1 MERRREGTVFPIFL
15 AGERNTA
22 PAAVIRL
29 GLTFADPITLD
40 PRGQQLFFRMIAE
53 SFTFISDPLLILTGP
68 GQKKA
73 PWGPPGR
80 GRAGDTERTSFGMTP
95 EQIVP
100 VRVISDNPPTQFVS
114 SSSCKSIPDLIEW
127 LNLQADRLDRRA
139 LAHLSNGPEFLRCR
153 RMATAARETSDWYQA
168 QLAGEGSK

>member
-1 MERRREGTVFPIFL
+1 
-15 AGERNTA
+15 
-22 PAAVIRL
+22 
-29 GLTFADPITLD
+29 LTFADPITLD
-40 PRGQQLFFRMIAE
+40 HHGQQLVFRMIAE

-73 PWGPPGR
+73 PWWPPGR

-100 VRVISDNPPTQFVS
+100 LRISTDNPPQGLAS

-139 LAHLSNGPEFLRCR
+139 LAHLSNGPEFLRFR
-153 RMATAARETSDWYQA
+153 RMAAAARDTADWYKG
-168 QLAGEGSK
+168 QLRGEAANDTFTTSS